1 MLLCFVA
8 IIPSIHAQQS
18 AAGQDTLIAVV
29 GPDYVMMG
37 ADSALS
43 GGGGIALASSDV
55 DKLVLIHDGGV
66 CTDVRV
72 KRTVETLDDLGCSV
86 FDNCSSSSLEQQ
98 ATLVGFAGDA
108 ADGESL
114 FSPCCMLHYSFYLYP
129 FITLS
134 SNPYFSSFTAD
145 RLMGILKAH
154 IQIRE
159 YEAGLGNDALC
170 LFDGDQTRA
179 KPKKNIYAS
188 QILGYSSAVGLDS
201 EAVAHL
207 ARSEISA
214 RLRSSQSL
222 QLCLLV
228 GGMVR
233 CTEFSNLRNS
243 MSSPFSDRVQKQVLT
258 GSAAYSLK
266 QNGTRFRG
274 DADNMDT
281 LIGRS
286 NSLRVDV
293 ESTPINSL
301 LTPKLFWLDQYG
313 SLQSLLYGAH
323 GYGSNFALS
332 VLDRRYR
339 SSMTRQ
345 EAVELLRECFE
356 QLRQRYIINSP
367 NPPRI
372 KCIDADGVRDILG
385 QE

>member
-1 MLLCFVA
+1 
-8 IIPSIHAQQS
+8 
-18 AAGQDTLIAVV
+18 
-29 GPDYVMMG
+29 
-37 ADSALS
+37 
-43 GGGGIALASSDV
+43 
-55 DKLVLIHDGGV
+55 
-66 CTDVRV
+66 
-72 KRTVETLDDLGCSV
+72 
-86 FDNCSSSSLEQQ
+86 
-98 ATLVGFAGDA
+98 
-108 ADGESL
+108 
-114 FSPCCMLHYSFYLYP
+114 
-129 FITLS
+129 
-134 SNPYFSSFTAD
+134 
-145 RLMGILKAH
+145 MGILKAH

-159 YEAGLGNDALC
+159 YEAGLGNDASC

-179 KPKKNIYAS
+179 KPKKNIFAS
-188 QILGYSSAVGLDS
+188 QILGYSSPVGLDS

-233 CTEFSNLRNS
+233 CREFSNLRYS
-243 MSSPFSDRVQKQVLT
+243 MYSPFSDRVQKQVET
-258 GSAAYSLK
+258 GSTAYLLK

-274 DADNMDT
+274 DADNMET
-281 LIGRS
+281 SIGRS
-286 NSLRVDV
+286 NSLPVDV
-293 ESTPINSL
+293 ENTPINPF

-332 VLDRRYR
+332 VLDQRYR

-345 EAVELLRECFE
+345 EAVELLRVCFE

-385 QE
+385 